1 MVSRFPAGWG
11 LIQIRLKFCHS
22 PPCRR
27 CDHEVIDP
35 AFQSDGIFC
44 APAPHGDWSRPF
56 TLVSQ
61 AVRRPESL
69 TIARTDPMLH
79 SLNAVVEQWVTQ
91 WGYLGI
97 FAAMV
102 LENLIPPIPSEVIM
116 PLAGF
121 YVGQGKL
128 NFVGA
133 VLAGLLG
140 TVVGALP
147 WYGIGR
153 LVNEERLKQW
163 VARNGRWVGVSVK
176 ELDDSRHWFGRH
188 GAAVVFWGRL
198 LPAIRT
204 LISVPAGI
212 ELMPFGPFLFW
223 TTAGSLVWNLALTAA
238 GWALGSNWTQV
249 LGFIKP
255 FEGIVNKL
263 LALLILGV
271 VVWLG
276 LRVWK
281 RARDSH

>member
-1 MVSRFPAGWG
+1 
-11 LIQIRLKFCHS
+11 
-22 PPCRR
+22 
-27 CDHEVIDP
+27 
-35 AFQSDGIFC
+35 
-44 APAPHGDWSRPF
+44 
-56 TLVSQ
+56 
-61 AVRRPESL
+61 
-69 TIARTDPMLH
+69 MLH

-102 LENLIPPIPSEVIM
+102 LENVIPPIPSELIM

-128 NFVGA
+128 NFALA

-163 VARNGRWVGVSVK
+163 VERNGRWVGISVK
-176 ELDDSRHWFGRH
+176 ELDDSRHWFSRH

-223 TTAGSLVWNLALTAA
+223 TTAGSLVWNLALTSA

-263 LALLILGV
+263 LALLIFGV

-281 RARDSH
+281 RGRDSH

>member
-1 MVSRFPAGWG
+1 
-11 LIQIRLKFCHS
+11 
-22 PPCRR
+22 
-27 CDHEVIDP
+27 
-35 AFQSDGIFC
+35 
-44 APAPHGDWSRPF
+44 
-56 TLVSQ
+56 
-61 AVRRPESL
+61 
-69 TIARTDPMLH
+69 MLH
-79 SLNAVVEQWVTQ
+79 SFNAVVEQWVTQ

-102 LENLIPPIPSEVIM
+102 LENVIPPIPSELIM

-121 YVGQGKL
+121 YVGQGQL

-133 VLAGLLG
+133 VLAGLFG

-153 LVNEERLKQW
+153 LVNEERLKHW
-163 VARNGRWVGVSVK
+163 VQRHGRWVGVSEK
-176 ELDDSRHWFGRH
+176 ELDHSRHWFQRH

-223 TTAGSLVWNLALTAA
+223 TTAGSLIWNLALTSA
-238 GWALGSNWTQV
+238 GWMLGSNWGQV
-249 LGFIKP
+249 MGWIKP
-255 FEGIVNKL
+255 FEGVINKL
-263 LALLILGV
+263 LAAAILGCLA
-271 VVWLG
+271 WLG

-281 RARDSH
+281 RRQDPH